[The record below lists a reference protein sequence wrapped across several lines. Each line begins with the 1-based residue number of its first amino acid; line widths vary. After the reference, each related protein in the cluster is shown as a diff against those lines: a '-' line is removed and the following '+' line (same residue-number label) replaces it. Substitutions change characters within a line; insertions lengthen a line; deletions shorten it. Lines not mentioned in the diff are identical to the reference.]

1 MNSDKH
7 PEPDSKEK
15 PTHPKKIE
23 FFIDKQRFETDQPNQ
38 TPRTLLR
45 DFAGEDPEQ
54 TTLVLK
60 QGNELH
66 KYTNLDEPIV
76 LKNGMHFVVFHNT
89 PTPVS

>member
-1 MNSDKH
+1 MNSDKK
-7 PEPDSKEK
+7 PEPNSKDHEPRPEK
-15 PTHPKKIE
+15 IV
-23 FFIDKQRFETDQPNQ
+23 FFIDKQKFETDQPNQ

-60 QGNELH
+60 HGNELH
-66 KYTNLDEPIV
+66 KYTNLDEPII